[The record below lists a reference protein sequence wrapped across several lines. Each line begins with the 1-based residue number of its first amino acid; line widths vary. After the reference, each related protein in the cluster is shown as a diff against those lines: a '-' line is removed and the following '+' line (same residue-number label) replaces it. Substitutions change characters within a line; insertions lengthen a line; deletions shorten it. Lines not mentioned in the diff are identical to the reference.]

1 MLKKDVVFPK
11 TLQKRM
17 KMLMNIS
24 KSSKLIFSASSLFS
38 IAKIRSKGKAWAKPN
53 DHGLVLTARHSLA
66 NPRLLGESY
75 ILAGCHKNMNATQ
88 TLATS
93 SYSNTLSDS
102 GTRKRKVVMEIS
114 RNLLDMVRDFY
125 SIG

>member
-1 MLKKDVVFPK
+1 
-11 TLQKRM
+11 M
-17 KMLMNIS
+17 KENFFFTPTKVGFQFVDIGHV
-24 KSSKLIFSASSLFS
+24 
-38 IAKIRSKGKAWAKPN
+38 R
-53 DHGLVLTARHSLA
+53 
-66 NPRLLGESY
+66 ESY

-88 TLATS
+88 TLAAS